1 MLLFFVSWSS
11 RAMAA
16 ASQIARGIGVFLL
29 RRLLP
34 VHRPDGAE
42 SSRVLSLG
50 SPLCR
55 GEGSRCMLLVFLAA
69 ALCVFGAV
77 PAFARF
83 DMIFGVAIVSCGA
96 LSGLVSALPVAPV
109 QASVPDTINIDFDVP
124 AVSLRETTSSL
135 ERSFAV
141 HGRPA
146 IAAPS
151 SASFLA
157 AGVAASPEVNVHV
170 PVPSVSSRQAS
181 LWLHDARAQV
191 AVLKGLLRRQ
201 DAADERVKV
210 AAAAMTGVALLE
222 VHSTVSAPAGDLAKA
237 VLGVAE
243 SSASGGAVLGAL
255 VPPNPLAGKVADAA
269 AAIQNGRAQ
278 GNCLLAKRISVRL
291 VQMVGRSLGLLAWLR
306 QCTLAH
312 VSAVVNLQV
321 GMLLARRR
329 LRIRVM
335 PRGHARVAATHAPR
349 VTILEAVPR
358 VGRKAVSVFVRLP
371 VRALA
376 ALHSIS
382 QTCPSVRSSIWPK
395 LVVSHGLVCRRLAF
409 RRVADAGQ
417 CSRLSSHDL
426 VAACEFRIEFDGVC
440 AHTAALRC
448 DRCILVS
455 QAFLQSV
462 QFAASSW
469 LPLVRFMCSPPRLAK
484 VC

>member
-1 MLLFFVSWSS
+1 MP
-11 RAMAA
+11 
-16 ASQIARGIGVFLL
+16 G
-29 RRLLP
+29 LLP
-34 VHRPDGAE
+34 G
-42 SSRVLSLG
+42 LSKPAKLR
-50 SPLCR
+50 LAR
-55 GEGSRCMLLVFLAA
+55 LHAA

-96 LSGLVSALPVAPV
+96 LSGLASALPVAPV

-181 LWLHDARAQV
+181 AWLHDARAQV

-222 VHSTVSAPAGDLAKA
+222 VHSSVSAPGGDLAKA

-278 GNCLLAKRISVRL
+278 ANLFACEADFGAACPDGWSQSGAACVAPSVYVGPCERRREFASGDVAGKASFADSCDAPWPCKGGSDACSQGHDFGGCPKGWSQGRFGFCETSGEGPCGSAFHFADMPVSEKLDLAKAC
-291 VQMVGRSLGLLAWLR
+291 GFAWPCL
-306 QCTLAH
+306 
-312 VSAVVNLQV
+312 
-321 GMLLARRR
+321 
-329 LRIRVM
+329 
-335 PRGHARVAATHAPR
+335 
-349 VTILEAVPR
+349 
-358 VGRKAVSVFVRLP
+358 
-371 VRALA
+371 
-376 ALHSIS
+376 
-382 QTCPSVRSSIWPK
+382 
-395 LVVSHGLVCRRLAF
+395 
-409 RRVADAGQ
+409 
-417 CSRLSSHDL
+417 
-426 VAACEFRIEFDGVC
+426 
-440 AHTAALRC
+440 
-448 DRCILVS
+448 
-455 QAFLQSV
+455 
-462 QFAASSW
+462 
-469 LPLVRFMCSPPRLAK
+469 
-484 VC
+484 